1 MRENRKFL
9 KCLAVLSAGAFL
21 ATGAGCGAAQQP
33 ESAADAGPQ
42 AIEVETTT
50 AFYDTID
57 RSTEFVGRLEAA
69 RSTNVYPS
77 SAGQVLGVYVNA
89 GEYVEEGT
97 LLFELDTEDL
107 LTAAETARLQYESA
121 LSAADTSIISAKQN
135 YDTLGDAWDTARD
148 AEDSAEDA
156 YDAARDARDA
166 AQAAVSEAQTAYQT
180 DADGNQLG
188 DAVTTA
194 ENALQQAQSSGD
206 ATAIAQAEAALA
218 AARAAF
224 NSMGQPSN
232 NKEWYENAQSQLNS
246 AQAALNTA
254 SDYLS
259 TAEDSADSARKRM
272 VTARD
277 TYYNTRGTDEQA
289 GTVQSQVDLAKISY
303 DNALKNLEEAK
314 VYAPVSGVISAK
326 NVSESDMV
334 SASTPAFVIDQ
345 TDEAPVVSF
354 NLSEDGANALSV
366 GDPVTVIYNGEEYS
380 ARITEIAGSA
390 DPTSGLY
397 AAKAR
402 TDESLGTSRSGGVV
416 KVQASTAR
424 AENALVLPLE
434 VVEYDGNQPYVYVY
448 RDGVAVRTDLTTG
461 ISSAE
466 EIVILDGLSPDDQVI
481 TTWHPDLEDGAAVT
495 LMNGGEAAAPAESS
509 APEESSAPAE
519 EESGVEIP
527 MEPAEGEEE

>member
-148 AEDSAEDA
+148 AEDSAEEQYDGAKAA
-156 YDAARDARDA
+156 Y
-166 AQAAVSEAQTAYQT
+166 
-180 DADGNQLG
+180 
-188 DAVTTA
+188 
-194 ENALQQAQSSGD
+194 
-206 ATAIAQAEAALA
+206 
-218 AARAAF
+218 
-224 NSMGQPSN
+224 
-232 NKEWYENAQSQLNS
+232 NS
-246 AQAALNTA
+246 AQAMVNQAQEAVRTIGATQPTAQKTAVEDAQKAYDDLIQNSGSAEDIAAAKTKLDEATAAFEAIGRSETNEDWLEYASGRLDSATNALNTA

-366 GDPVTVIYNGEEYS
+366 GDSVTVIYNGEEYS

-390 DPTSGLY
+390 DPASGLY

-434 VVEYDGNQPYVYVY
+434 LVEYDGNQPYVYVY

-466 EIVILDGLSPDDQVI
+466 EIVILDGLSPEDQVI

-495 LMNGGEAAAPAESS
+495 LMNGEEAAAPA
-509 APEESSAPAE
+509 ESSAPAE

-527 MEPAEGEEE
+527 MEPAEGEGE